1 MTGNQSVSLSIEG
14 MSCASCVG
22 RVDRALSGLEGIGD
36 VSVNLANE
44 TARMTVDGPEAA
56 DKLDELGYPARRAS
70 VTLNITS
77 MSCASCVGRVDKAI
91 AAVPGVLD
99 VNVNLAS
106 ETATVTYL
114 EGVTGPSAFIAAA
127 TEIGYPAWHARKRKR
142 ARSGAAR
149 SWQLSSRCPCS

>member
-44 TARMTVDGPEAA
+44 TARMTVDGPERLAEAA

-70 VTLNITS
+70 GASEIAGHLFYLLTAEVPEMHT
-77 MSCASCVGRVDKAI
+77 MRHKSCV
-91 AAVPGVLD
+91 L
-99 VNVNLAS
+99 
-106 ETATVTYL
+106 
-114 EGVTGPSAFIAAA
+114 
-127 TEIGYPAWHARKRKR
+127 H
-142 ARSGAAR
+142 
-149 SWQLSSRCPCS
+149 